1 LCLINESNKKND
13 YLCYI
18 LRLNIK
24 ILKMSNIEST
34 EMNDLLDKLLEN
46 IKIKFN
52 SKIQE
57 FENKIIDL
65 KDKNK
70 ILENTNTDFIKIIGY
85 YQNKHVEKQ
94 IKNWNPK
101 IRFL

>member
-1 LCLINESNKKND
+1 
-13 YLCYI
+13 
-18 LRLNIK
+18 
-24 ILKMSNIEST
+24 MSNIEST